1 MILLASGEVGL
12 RVTEYLASRQD
23 PIDWLVL
30 DAANGGGC
38 NDAIERA
45 FLRAPR
51 HGRMATSDALAS
63 DALLAELRACGPD
76 LGILAW
82 WPRLVKSPLLEIP
95 VRGWLNLHPA
105 YLPFN
110 RGKHPNFWCLVEET
124 PCGAALH
131 FIDRGVDTGPLVAR
145 AQLETSWEDTGESVH
160 RRCRELAVD
169 LFRRNFEKVASG
181 SVQPQPQNPS
191 DGTSHRAAQIEAASE
206 IELDATYTARRLLN
220 IVRARMFPP
229 HPTAFFTDG
238 GKRFSVE
245 VQIREIPESA
255 A

>member
-1 MILLASGEVGL
+1 
-12 RVTEYLASRQD
+12 
-23 PIDWLVL
+23 
-30 DAANGGGC
+30 
-38 NDAIERA
+38 
-45 FLRAPR
+45 
-51 HGRMATSDALAS
+51 
-63 DALLAELRACGPD
+63 
-76 LGILAW
+76 
-82 WPRLVKSPLLEIP
+82 VKSPLLEIP
-95 VRGWLNLHPA
+95 SRGWLNLHPA

-131 FIDRGVDTGPLVAR
+131 FIDRGVDTGPLLAR

-169 LFRRNFEKVASG
+169 LFTRNFDKVASG
-181 SVQPQPQNPS
+181 SLKPQPQDPS
-191 DGTSHRAAQIEAASE
+191 EGSSHRAAQIEIASE
-206 IELDATYTARRLLN
+206 IQLDATYTARRLLN

-238 GKRFSVE
+238 GRRFSVE
-245 VQIREIPESA
+245 VRIREIPESA